1 MLFFTIGTYLDFDTA
16 AFLTVNLGTLNLYQ
30 EMSDK
35 TQNEPGQLNYSI
47 PRKCQKCSQQY
58 SGFSDI
64 LNIYSGPNEHIDI
77 NRIP

>member
-35 TQNEPGQLNYSI
+35 TQNEPG
-47 PRKCQKCSQQY
+47 
-58 SGFSDI
+58 
-64 LNIYSGPNEHIDI
+64 
-77 NRIP
+77 